1 MEVENMENCDVS
13 EKDHRLRI
21 LLRRYYDQSI
31 TDSESEESIREV
43 RIQRRRQ
50 RSGLK
55 FWQFCLIYLGIIGL
69 FIGIAF
75 LLMEGHILILKSQR
89 KSPLPTP
96 KGNST
101 FSENLLF

>member
-1 MEVENMENCDVS
+1 METENMENCDIS

-31 TDSESEESIREV
+31 TDSESESSIREV

-55 FWQFCLIYLGIIGL
+55 FWQFCLIYIGILGL

-75 LLMEGHILILKSQR
+75 LLMEGHILILKSQSQR
-89 KSPLPTP
+89 KPLSTPT
-96 KGNST
+96 GNIT
-101 FSENLLF
+101 V